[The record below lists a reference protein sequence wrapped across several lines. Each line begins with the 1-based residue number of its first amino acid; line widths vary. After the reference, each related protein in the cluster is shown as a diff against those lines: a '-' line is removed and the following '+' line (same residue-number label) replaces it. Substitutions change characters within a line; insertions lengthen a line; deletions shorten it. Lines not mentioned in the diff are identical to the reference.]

1 MDFHRSR
8 TITIGIYQESKG
20 QMIERHVTFDVL
32 PERTA
37 DFEQFF
43 STQYLPAVQ
52 KMAGLIECLLLRE
65 ADNTLHYQVVFRWQ
79 TADDATAWRTSAVH
93 QALQP
98 ALGALNSGMTIVAYS
113 SVA

>member
-1 MDFHRSR
+1 
-8 TITIGIYQESKG
+8 
-20 QMIERHVTFDVL
+20 MIERHVTFDVL

-37 DFEQFF
+37 DFERFF
-43 STQYLPAVQ
+43 RDQYLPAVH

-65 ADNTLHYQVVFRWQ
+65 AENPLRYQMVFRWQ
-79 TADDATAWRTSAVH
+79 TADNATAWRTSEAH

-98 ALGALNSGMTIVAYS
+98 ELGALNSGMTIVAYG